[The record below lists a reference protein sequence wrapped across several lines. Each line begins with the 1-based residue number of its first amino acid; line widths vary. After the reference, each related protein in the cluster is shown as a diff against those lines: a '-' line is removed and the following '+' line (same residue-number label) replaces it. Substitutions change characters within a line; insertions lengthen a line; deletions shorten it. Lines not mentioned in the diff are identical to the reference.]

1 MIVNNFLSLPT
12 ELQVL
17 LLFGILMFIYESI
30 RGIKSKWQKLKQ
42 RNHKWKKS

>member
-17 LLFGILMFIYESI
+17 LLFGILMFIYELI
-30 RGIKSKWQKLKQ
+30 KGIKSKWQKLKQ
-42 RNHKWKKS
+42 RNHK

>member
-12 ELQVL
+12 EIQVL

-30 RGIKSKWQKLKQ
+30 KGIKSKWQKLKQ
-42 RNHKWKKS
+42 RNHK

>member
-30 RGIKSKWQKLKQ
+30 KGIKSKWQQNQQK
-42 RNHKWKKS
+42 NHK

>member
-30 RGIKSKWQKLKQ
+30 KGIKNKWQKLKQ